1 MLVFTRRLGEQ
12 IQIGDHITVT
22 VAKVAAQAVRLGVEA
37 PADTPIVRRELLE
50 TSPAPKASTAPE
62 MHEDTGST

>member
-22 VAKVAAQAVRLGVEA
+22 VAKVASQAVRLGVEA
-37 PADTPIVRRELLE
+37 PAATPIVRSELIDP
-50 TSPAPKASTAPE
+50 SPEPQASATNEPSDSA
-62 MHEDTGST
+62 H